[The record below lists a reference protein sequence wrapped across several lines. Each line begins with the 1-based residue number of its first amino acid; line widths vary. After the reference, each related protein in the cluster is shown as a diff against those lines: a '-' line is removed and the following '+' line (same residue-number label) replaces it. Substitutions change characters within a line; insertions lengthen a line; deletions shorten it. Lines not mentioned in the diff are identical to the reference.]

1 MSCTHPYGK
10 NIKKSVLQ
18 DIKNLKTPFDQ
29 GGCIFYTNPVGVN
42 LDIWKF
48 QYRHPPPPIPIWIS
62 FSKIDTHPQTA
73 FTNPYQLQISLER

>member
-29 GGCIFYTNPVGVN
+29 GGVHFLYEPSGGEPGY
-42 LDIWKF
+42 LE
-48 QYRHPPPPIPIWIS
+48 IS
-62 FSKIDTHPQTA
+62 I
-73 FTNPYQLQISLER
+73 